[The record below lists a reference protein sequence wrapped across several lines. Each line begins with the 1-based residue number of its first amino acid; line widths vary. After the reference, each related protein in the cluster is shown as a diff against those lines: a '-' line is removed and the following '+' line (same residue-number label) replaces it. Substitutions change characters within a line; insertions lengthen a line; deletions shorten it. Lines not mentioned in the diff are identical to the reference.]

1 MAQIKTSNFLPEV
14 FKTDANKKFLNATL
28 DQLVSQPDL
37 RNVNAYVGRKFA
49 PTFKST
55 DNYQPEPTAQ
65 RQNYQLEPSVV
76 VKNRITK
83 ETELFGSYID
93 LLQQVKHYG
102 GLTDNQSRLFA
113 GENYSF
119 DGLFDFDKFINFNQY
134 YWLTAGPDSVDVY
147 GAEIPTAQTFTVTRN
162 PVTGSYLFSTAGSV
176 ENPTVRLAYGGVY
189 KFVVDQPG
197 FPFWIQT
204 TAGTSG
210 VKNNQTT
217 VSSRDILGV
226 ENNGTDVGTVT
237 FRVPQPTAQD
247 YYIRLLLA
255 GNADLSTK
263 LHYNQIHGRRLSE
276 VVAAGENGFDG
287 VSAPAQ
293 INLKSL
299 IFVNGDVDPYYWTVG
314 STTIPVENRLNAW
327 IITLNNDADPIVT
340 LNPLAQ
346 AFAIDPLQKVFV
358 RGGLTRAEYSYY
370 LGTDYLID
378 NVYKTVPNITAPL
391 TSLFYQDGIG
401 SEFVGQFN
409 LLTVDNVNFDIDTD
423 IMGKTTYKSPNG
435 VTFTNGLKIKFD
447 SSALPTSYANNTYYV
462 DGVGTGIRLLDV
474 NTFITP
480 EPYAVNGID
489 TQDYITINRGS
500 RDLNPWTRSN
510 RWFHIDVINATAA
523 YNKTTALINQN
534 LRANRPIIEFDADL
548 QLYNFGRVAKVPV
561 DILDFTITDA
571 KNTVELQPQGYTI
584 GGVVL
589 AQDMRIAFA
598 NDFDPTVR
606 NQIYRVDIV
615 YILNLLSNVINLVPT
630 DDYVVDVNN
639 NLVVTQGTN
648 KGVEYYYNGT
658 AWIAGQQKN
667 GVNQAPVFDVIDSL
681 GYSLSTLADS
691 TFAGTKIF
699 SYQHGTGINDTVL
712 GFPLS
717 YRSFNQIGDI
727 QFDNN
732 FDIDTFNYVDD
743 TGATVTRN
751 INNLGTLQQ
760 NNSLTSYKLR
770 NIWITNKEKS
780 KQFQIIGGVYD
791 GKNSY
796 FKIDITKNVETT
808 SPYFKV
814 YRNSKLISYYEL
826 ITVGIV
832 SYVHIT
838 DADLTA
844 GDQIDI
850 LIYSDTVSKLG
861 YYEIPQNLDLNS
873 ENANFSSLTLG
884 QLRNHVT
891 TAVGNSTQ
899 VVGLVPGDSNLRD
912 VAIKAQGG
920 SILQHAAPVLYSE
933 LFLIDKDAN
942 FIKSIN
948 LARHE
953 YSKIKNKILELS
965 TRTSGLDYTN
975 IPVLLDTV
983 LKNINL
989 VKNKSFSWYYS
1000 DMVPYGDI
1008 KNTIS
1013 YTILSSEIVDYEIS
1027 SVFSDTTLS
1036 NTAVL
1041 VYLNNVQLTKGIDY
1055 QFDVNRAG
1063 VTILTPLAI
1072 DDVLTFHEYSNTD
1085 GNYIPETPTKLGL
1098 YPKFTPAKLYDNTYQ
1113 VPMYVIQ
1120 GHDGSITPAFGDYRD
1135 DLLLEFEQRIY
1146 NNIKVDYA
1154 KNVFDIYNY
1163 LPGKFRST
1171 DYNLKDFT
1179 QLLTNSFLQWVGG
1192 NRVDYITNSYF
1203 VASEAFTWNYNRFM
1217 DTVNGEALPG
1227 YWRGIYKHF
1236 FDTDRPHTHPWE
1248 MLGFTEQPSWW
1259 ETRYGPAPYTG
1270 GNLVLWHDL
1279 EDGYIWNNGDSRTDT
1294 RFARPGMTTAN
1305 VNGFIPVDDTGRLR
1319 APTEMLVKRFNS
1331 NSASGNFKI
1340 GDDGPV
1346 ESAWRRS
1353 SDYPY
1358 AMQQALALSH
1368 PAFYFGSLVD
1378 VGRYYKNTELNQY
1391 VLNDTLQRIT
1401 PDTVKL
1407 NGKTVDGTP
1416 QRAASYINWISDYL
1430 RNQGIDPFVKLT
1442 EYLNNVNIQL
1452 AYKVGGFTDQT
1463 FMDVIAEQSSPS
1475 SKNSG
1480 VMIPKE
1486 NYTVEL
1492 YKSTPTK
1499 TVTYSGV
1506 VVERTGTGYTVSG
1519 FDIDYPY
1526 FTIIPSLANNNA
1538 YPIRVGTDTGIVYQN
1553 YQKYKVTVPYG
1564 FEFTSRQQVVDFLVS
1579 YQRYLKGIGFQFKEQ
1594 DSDMQL
1600 QRDFL
1605 LSIREFLTWAQQGW
1619 AAKNVIVL
1627 SPVLSTINLSTKIGV
1642 VDKIQ
1647 NQLMQS
1653 RVIDTSYNFVGY
1665 SQLTISRDSTAKGNT
1680 FKLIANGGQTIA
1692 LVKLD
1697 VVEYEHVIIFDN
1709 KTVFNDIIYVPELG
1723 NRQYRLKLVGKKT
1736 GSWSGALNPPG
1747 FIYNNTTVDAWQ
1759 SNKDYALGS
1768 LVSYKNNNYTA
1779 IQDVLG
1785 STVFNPSYWGQLSST
1800 EIKTG
1805 LLPNFSY
1812 NADKFHR
1819 FNDVDNPEL
1828 LGDFELYSGSAIGF
1842 QPRDYLTNFGIDV
1855 TTQAK
1860 FYQGYIREKGTMNA
1874 VKAFTAAGFNG
1885 VTSEI
1890 SLYEEWGMRVGEYGA
1905 LENNKYVE
1913 VILPEST
1920 FNSNPKALT
1929 LLPNNA
1935 SADNGIIGYTPSHL
1949 FKTSTNYVPKIY
1961 NNRNRESHYENDIGT
1976 AGYVNIN
1983 DIKTTLFDIKNYS
1996 QLGTD
2001 LSVVGTGYTIW
2012 TAKDTNG
2019 DWNVYRVT
2027 ESTSSIIDI
2036 SYSVDNIGTVT
2047 VDKPHDLS
2055 YGSLIVI
2062 KGFDVRVDGVYRV
2075 YSTIS
2080 SYKFNVVF
2088 FGESAVK
2095 LKSALQISS
2104 TGTLFELKS
2113 SRIVASTDIST
2124 ITPPQGWLDNDKLWV
2139 DHDTAVNGWAVYNK
2153 STPWTGN
2160 VSYLNP
2166 SMKLATNNAVAS
2178 VGFGTVTAISTSG
2191 AFASAGMP
2199 AVGMGNVIVF
2209 VANVTNGNVLTQVAN
2224 LGATSGNIVTKFG
2237 TSLDIS
2243 GNLLYVG
2250 APGNGSTEYGR
2261 VHVYQ
2266 FNGNAAF
2273 TRTQTITSPWSSNTG
2288 DAYGTSVSTS
2298 ADGTWLFV
2306 SAPNAGNVYVYHANT
2321 TSYYSYANTI
2331 TVGSAAYD
2339 QFGRTVKTTSDAS
2352 QTVISAPYQTVNG
2365 KMAAGAVY
2373 VYDRSVETFIANGN
2387 VYLTKYP
2394 VTSSTLKVT
2403 LNGNVLTSGFTS
2415 NANAVVFSSAP
2426 VIGSVINIETNKIQ
2440 LLEQITSPVPTSGA
2454 AFGLTTYISGN
2465 DADVYVA
2472 SPGYS
2477 VPGYYSGIVYRFVNQ
2492 GASYGTITGTNFTP
2506 AVTIGDSIRINGINV
2521 TFTGTNATVV
2531 ATNINSANIVGVTAN
2546 VTASGNLTITSNV
2559 TTPYQK
2565 LVITPGPGTA
2575 VADLGLNVYSNVQA
2589 IMHPATDDVNSF
2601 GSQVVSSP
2609 DGSILVVS
2617 AVGGGT
2623 YNTVTFDQQ
2632 ALANQNL
2639 TSFDYE
2645 STTFADT
2652 VEGSGSV
2659 YVYGLVNGSF
2669 SSTAQDQYVLVQ
2681 RLQNTSL
2688 VENDQFGYSIAMN
2701 ANTMLVGAPG
2711 DDSTLTIDPESGAYV
2726 PLTNSGT
2733 YYTYNNFSGNVGWD
2747 VISSEQPKVD
2757 VDTVSN
2763 FYLYNKDTDVIIRH
2777 LDYIDPA
2784 KGKILGSAQQDL
2796 DYITA
2801 YDPAVYNAVGGVDSV
2816 PNLANS
2822 LDFFWGKEQM
2832 SKTWWNIDQVR
2843 YLNYE
2848 QGDLTYRTNNW
2859 GRMFPGS
2866 TIQVAEWVES
2876 RVPPSAYSG
2885 TGTPVYPD
2893 NSAYCIVTKVN
2904 PDTKAYTSYYYYWV
2918 TGKTSLEPN
2927 SNHQSTVSTIA
2938 DVIENPSMQ
2947 GIAYAAAVR
2956 DDTISLYGVTDML
2969 SGNTTVLHV
2978 DYDTLKNTNLIH
2990 SEYQLIGEG
2999 NDNNNIPQ
3007 RIINKL
3013 IDSLSGIDAMGN
3025 PVTPLDV
3032 DGNYVLPLQQRIG
3045 LDKNQTVVVNRREA
3059 LKNLFEYINNT
3070 FIQYPI
3076 AAESN
3081 ISPLYAAEPV
3091 PDMIDYDLQVSSH
3104 AELGY
3109 VSTTTLSAGYVT
3121 LVTNDE
3127 TKQGLWTTYTWS
3139 GTAWALT
3146 RTQSYYTPFYW
3157 KKVDWY
3163 TSSYNSSVL
3172 PTHVVDTVPDIATIN
3187 AVAGDTIKVLN
3198 NGNGEFNVYRVNSA
3212 GAVDLVG
3219 IQNGTIQFNDNIY
3232 TTDAAGIEIRN
3243 ILESYSIFI
3252 TNFDVSLNNLFFNL
3266 INYILSEQPAIDWVF
3281 KTSFVSVLHKLRKL
3295 SQPASYVPDN
3305 QTYYEN
3311 YINEVKPYRTSIRE
3325 YLIDYQGNDEYYGD
3339 STDFDIPSTYIS
3351 SIGKYRSPN
3360 GQLASDEISLSTLPQ
3375 YSQWYNTHG
3384 YGISDVTVANI
3395 GSGYFLTPTVTVLGG
3410 GGTGANIIA
3419 HVNFSSNTISRFE
3432 VISAGKGYTSQPTVF
3447 INGTGTGAIG
3457 YAKFK
3462 NHYQIDSLPTT
3473 TLTTAANVS
3482 VYLGNIVSQPNSG
3495 AYGTVYSTSTGN
3507 TITLVDVGGTFSS
3520 NQYIFRDFSNLSA
3533 KVNTINSY
3541 TQFVN
3546 QSYNTVRNITTTLL
3560 FDRTSYTSN
3569 IAAWQPNITVLAN
3582 SYVSYNSQAYKATST
3597 VYSTAILTL
3606 SGNITANVG
3615 NYITQANA
3623 TGNARVLAIS
3633 SNLQLI
3639 TVGNIAGA
3647 YQRRGGNV
3655 SVNGV
3660 STGSR
3665 PIAINNVFDY
3675 TKYITLQANSFTSA
3689 TDRISAYYAPT
3700 AGMPGRDLSQLMSGI
3715 SYPGVT
3721 VTGVKFDANTSV
3733 VTTSNVLYAYSNI
3746 GTVFSSNVAKLDFTT
3761 LGYTIG
3767 QPLTMINTDANV
3779 TYRLTIASFSST
3791 QLVASGIANT
3801 IPRGANITLKYY
3813 DYENSAFLDSS
3824 ISNTYTNTSFGTSPN
3839 DISIDGGV
3847 YIDTYSSHAPEELI
3861 PGTLYDSL
3869 NMIVRTK
3876 IQNNTKVMSY
3886 RIVHDM
3892 GANASSADTSIW
3904 PKYYGISSAHSTTLA
3919 SNLNITDSN
3928 IRVTNASVLT
3938 APNTSLLIPG
3948 VIYINGEKITFYTV
3962 DLVNNVLGQIRRAVD
3977 ATGAPAVHVAGSDVV
3992 EANLPELITGGNLVH
4007 TTTWLNLPVGAANII
4022 VDNFGVSI
4030 TDNTGNI
4037 FTTTGA
4043 TIGAVTDGLGLENSM
4058 STPAVFIQSLKI
4070 NI

>member
-14 FKTDANKKFLNATL
+14 FKTDSNKKFLNATL

-37 RNVNAYVGRKFA
+37 RSVNAYVGRKFA

-55 DNYQPEPTAQ
+55 DNYQPEPTTQ

-83 ETELFGSYID
+83 ETELFSSYID

-102 GLTDNQSRLFA
+102 GLTDNQSRLFSS
-113 GENYSF
+113 ENYSF

-134 YWLTAGPDSVDVY
+134 YWLTNGPDSVDVY
-147 GAEIPTAQTFTVTRN
+147 GAEIPTTQTFTVTRN

-176 ENPTVRLAYGGVY
+176 ENPTIRLAYGGVY

-197 FPFWIQT
+197 FPFWIQI

-263 LHYNQIHGRRLSE
+263 LHYNQIHGKRLSE
-276 VVAAGENGFDG
+276 VVSAGENGFDG

-314 STTIPVENRLNAW
+314 TTTIPVEKRLNAW
-327 IITLNNDADPIVT
+327 IISLNNDADPIVT

-346 AFAIDPLQKVFV
+346 AFSIDPLQKVFV

-370 LGTDYLID
+370 LSTDYLID

-391 TSLFYQDGIG
+391 TSLFYQDGVG

-423 IMGKTTYKSPNG
+423 IVGKTTYKSPNG

-447 SSALPTSYANNTYYV
+447 SSALPTSYANNTYYI
-462 DGVGTGIRLLDV
+462 DGVGTSIRLLDV

-510 RWFHIDVINATAA
+510 RWFHIDVINATAE

-548 QLYNFGRVAKVPV
+548 QLYNFGRVAKVLV
-561 DILDFTITDA
+561 DLLDFTITDA

-584 GGVVL
+584 GGVAL

-615 YILNLLSNVINLVPT
+615 YILNLSSNVINLVPA

-658 AWIAGQQKN
+658 SWIAGQQKN
-667 GVNQAPVFDVIDSL
+667 SVNQAPVFDVIDGL
-681 GYSLSTLADS
+681 GYSLSTLTDS

-814 YRNSKLISYYEL
+814 YRNSKLISYYKL

-838 DADLTA
+838 DPDLTD

-850 LIYSDTVSKLG
+850 LIYSDSVSKLG

-965 TRTSGLDYTN
+965 ARTPGLDYTN
-975 IPVLLDTV
+975 IPVLLDTI
-983 LKNINL
+983 LKNINS

-1000 DMVPYGDI
+1000 DMVPYGDT

-1013 YTILSSEIVDYEIS
+1013 YTVLSNEIIDYEIS
-1027 SVFSDTTLS
+1027 SVFSDTTLGNS
-1036 NTAVL
+1036 AVL
-1041 VYLNNVQLTKGIDY
+1041 VYLNNVQLTKGVDY

-1072 DDVLTFHEYSNTD
+1072 DDVLTFYEYSNTD

-1113 VPMYVIQ
+1113 VPIYVIQ

-1135 DLLLEFEQRIY
+1135 DLLLEFEKRIY

-1154 KNVFDIYNY
+1154 QNVFDIYNY
-1163 LPGKFRST
+1163 LPGKFRTT
-1171 DYNLKDFT
+1171 DYSNKDFT

-1203 VASEAFTWNYNRFM
+1203 VASEAFTWNYNRFV
-1217 DTVNGEALPG
+1217 DTVNGETLPG

-1279 EDGYIWNNGDSRTDT
+1279 EDGYIWNNGDSYTDT

-1305 VNGFIPVDDTGRLR
+1305 TSGFIPVDDTGRLR

-1378 VGRYYKNTELNQY
+1378 IGRYYKNTQLNQY

-1442 EYLNNVNIQL
+1442 EYLSNVNIQL

-1526 FTIIPSLANNNA
+1526 FTIIPSLANNNS
-1538 YPIRVGTDTGIVYQN
+1538 YPIRVGTDSGIIYQN

-1594 DSDMQL
+1594 DPDMQL

-1665 SQLTISRDSTAKGNT
+1665 SQLTISRDSTPKGNT

-1759 SNKDYALGS
+1759 SNKDYPLGS
-1768 LVSYKNNNYTA
+1768 LVRYKNNNYTA
-1779 IQDVLG
+1779 IQDVIG
-1785 STVFNPSYWGQLSST
+1785 SAVFNPNYWSQLSST

-1828 LGDFELYSGSAIGF
+1828 LGEFDLYSGSAIGF
-1842 QPRDYLTNFGIDV
+1842 QPRDYLTNFGIDI

-1961 NNRNRESHYENDIGT
+1961 NNRNRDSHYENDIGT

-1983 DIKTTLFDIKNYS
+1983 DVTTTLFDIKNYS
-1996 QLGTD
+1996 QLGTN

-2027 ESTSSIIDI
+2027 ESVSSIIDI

-2047 VDKPHDLS
+2047 VDKPHNLS

-2075 YSTIS
+2075 YSTIN

-2088 FGESAVK
+2088 FGESAVQ

-2104 TGTLFELKS
+2104 TGALFELKS
-2113 SRIVASTDIST
+2113 SRIISSTDIST
-2124 ITPPQGWLDNDKLWV
+2124 ITPPMGWLDNDKLWV
-2139 DHDTAVNGWAVYNK
+2139 DHDTSVNGWAVYNK

-2178 VGFGTVTAISTSG
+2178 VGFGTITAISASG
-2191 AFASAGMP
+2191 AFAAAGMP
-2199 AVGMGNVIVF
+2199 AVGMGNVVVF

-2224 LGATSGNIVTKFG
+2224 LGATSGNIVTNFG

-2250 APGNGSTEYGR
+2250 APGDGSTEYGR

-2273 TRTQTITSPWSSNTG
+2273 ARTQTITSPWSSNTG
-2288 DAYGTSVSTS
+2288 DAYGTSVSAS

-2373 VYDRSVETFIANGN
+2373 VYDRSIETFIANGN

-2403 LNGNVLTSGFTS
+2403 LNGNVLTTGFTS

-2492 GASYGTITGTNFTP
+2492 GASYGTITGANFDPT
-2506 AVTIGDSIRINGINV
+2506 VTIGDSIRINGINV
-2521 TFTGTNATVV
+2521 AFTGTNAAVV

-2546 VTASGNLTITSNV
+2546 VTASGNLSITSNV

-2623 YNTVTFDQQ
+2623 YNTVTFDQE
-2632 ALANQNL
+2632 ALANQSS
-2639 TSFDYE
+2639 TSFDYA

-2652 VEGSGSV
+2652 IEGSGAV

-2688 VENDQFGYSIAMN
+2688 VQNDQFGYSIAMN
-2701 ANTMLVGAPG
+2701 ADTMLVGAPG

-2726 PLTNSGT
+2726 PLSNSGT
-2733 YYTYNNFSGNVGWD
+2733 YYTYNNFSGNIGWD
-2747 VISSEQPKVD
+2747 IISSEQPKVD
-2757 VDTVSN
+2757 IDTVSN

-2801 YDPAVYNAVGGVDSV
+2801 YDPAIYNAAGGIDSV

-2822 LDFFWGKEQM
+2822 LDFFWGKEQK

-2876 RVPPSAYSG
+2876 NVPPSAYSG

-2947 GIAYAAAVR
+2947 GIAYAAAIR

-2969 SGNTTVLHV
+2969 SGNTTVLHI

-2990 SEYQLIGEG
+2990 SEYQLVSEG
-2999 NDNNNIPQ
+2999 NDNSNIPP
-3007 RIINKL
+3007 RIIDKL
-3013 IDSLSGIDAMGN
+3013 IDSLSGIDSVGN

-3032 DGNYVLPLQQRIG
+3032 NGNYVLPLQQRIG
-3045 LDKNQTVVVNRREA
+3045 LNRNQTLIVNRKDA
-3059 LKNLFEYINNT
+3059 LKNLFEWINNMC
-3070 FIQYPI
+3070 ILYPLV
-3076 AAESN
+3076 ADSN
-3081 ISPLYAAEPV
+3081 LLSLNGAEPL
-3091 PDMIDYDLQVSSH
+3091 PDSINYDLQVATY
-3104 AELGY
+3104 AELTYVSITALSSGY
-3109 VSTTTLSAGYVT
+3109 VV

-3127 TKQGLWTTYTWS
+3127 TKQGVWTTYTW
-3139 GTAWALT
+3139 GGAAWVLT
-3146 RTQSYYTPFYW
+3146 STQSYYTPFYW
-3157 KKVDWY
+3157 RKVDWY
-3163 TSSYNSSVL
+3163 SSSYNSSVL
-3172 PTHVVDTVPDIATIN
+3172 PTYVVSTISDIATVSAIS
-3187 AVAGDTIKVLN
+3187 GDTIKVLN
-3198 NGNGEFNVYRVNSA
+3198 NGNGEFSIYQVNSS
-3212 GAVDLVG
+3212 GTTDLVG
-3219 IQNGTIQFNDNIY
+3219 VQNGTIQFNENIY
-3232 TTDAAGIEIRN
+3232 TSDNASVEIRV
-3243 ILESYSIFI
+3243 ILSNFTTYFKD
-3252 TNFDVSLNNLFFNL
+3252 FDVTLNDLFFNI
-3266 INYILSEQPAIDWVF
+3266 INYILSEQPAIDWAF

-3295 SQPASYVPDN
+3295 NQPASYVPDN

-3325 YLIDYQGNDEYYGD
+3325 YLIDYRGNDEYYGD

-3360 GQLASDEISLSTLPQ
+3360 GKLESDETSLSTLPQ

-3384 YGISDVTVANI
+3384 YGISDVTVANV

-3432 VISAGKGYTSQPTVF
+3432 VISAGTGYTSQPTVF

-3482 VYLGNIVSQPNSG
+3482 VYLGNIVSQPNTG

-3520 NQYIFRDFSNLSA
+3520 NQYIFRDFSNLST

-3569 IAAWQPNITVLAN
+3569 IIAWQPNITVSAN
-3582 SYVSYNSQAYKATST
+3582 SYVSYNSQAYKATSN

-3606 SGNITANVG
+3606 SGNITANIG

-3623 TGNARVLAIS
+3623 TGNATVLAIS

-3639 TVGNIAGA
+3639 TLGNVTGA

-3675 TKYITLQANSFTSA
+3675 TKYTTLQANSFTSA
-3689 TDRISAYYAPT
+3689 TDRITAYYAPA

-3746 GTVFSSNVAKLDFTT
+3746 GTVFSSDVAKLDFTT

-3791 QLVASGIANT
+3791 QLVASGVANA

-3813 DYENSAFLDSS
+3813 DYENSAFLDST
-3824 ISNTYTNTSFGTSPN
+3824 IQNTYTNTSFGTSPN
-3839 DISIDGGV
+3839 DISIDGGL
-3847 YIDTYSSHAPEELI
+3847 YIDTYSSHAPEELV

-3876 IQNNTKVMSY
+3876 IQNNSAIMSY

-3892 GANASSADTSIW
+3892 GANASSTNTSIW
-3904 PKYYGISSAHSTTLA
+3904 PKYYGISVASSTTLA

-3928 IRVTNASVLT
+3928 IHVTNASVLT

-3977 ATGAPAVHVAGSDVV
+3977 ATGAPAVHAAGSEVV

-4007 TTTWLNLPVGAANII
+4007 TTTWLNLPVGAAQLIT
-4022 VDNFGVSI
+4022 DNFGVSI
-4030 TDNTGNI
+4030 TDNTGNL

-4043 TIGAVTDGLGLENSM
+4043 TIGAVTDGLGLENST
-4058 STPAVFIQSLKI
+4058 SVPAVFIKSLK
-4070 NI
+4070 

>member
-28 DQLVSQPDL
+28 DQLVTQPDL
-37 RNVNAYVGRKFA
+37 RNINAYIGRKFA

-55 DNYQPEPTAQ
+55 DNYQPEPTAL

-76 VKNRITK
+76 VKNKITG
-83 ETELFGSYID
+83 ETELFSSYID
-93 LLQQVKHYG
+93 LLQQVKHHG
-102 GLTDNQSRLFA
+102 GITDNQSRMFS
-113 GENYSF
+113 GESYSF
-119 DGLFDFDKFINFNQY
+119 DGKFDFDKFVNFNQY
-134 YWLTAGPDSVDVY
+134 YWLTDGPNSVDVY
-147 GAEIPTAQTFTVTRN
+147 GSQIPTAQTFTVTRN

-176 ENPTVRLAYGGVY
+176 QNPTVRLAYGGVY
-189 KFVVDQPG
+189 KFIVDQPG

-210 VKNNQTT
+210 TKNNQTNL
-217 VSSRDILGV
+217 SSRDVFGV
-226 ENNGTDVGTVT
+226 ENNGADVGTVT
-237 FRVPQPTAQD
+237 FKVPQPTAQD
-247 YYIRLLLA
+247 FYIRLVLA
-255 GNADLSTK
+255 GTADLSTK

-276 VVAAGENGFDG
+276 VAAAGENGFDG
-287 VSAPAQ
+287 INAPTQ
-293 INLKSL
+293 LNLKSL
-299 IFVNGDVDPYYWTVG
+299 IFVNGDVDSYYWTTG
-314 STTIPVENRLNAW
+314 STTIPVEKRLNAW
-327 IITLNNDADPIVT
+327 LITLSNDADPIVT

-346 AFAIDPLQKVFV
+346 AFTINPLQKVFV
-358 RGGLTRAEYSYY
+358 RGGLSRAEYSYY
-370 LGTDYLID
+370 LTNDYLID
-378 NVYKTVPNITAPL
+378 NVYKKMPSITAPL
-391 TSLFYQDGIG
+391 TNLFYQDGIG
-401 SEFVGQFN
+401 SQFVGQID
-409 LLTVDNVNFDIDTD
+409 LLAVDNTTFNIDTD
-423 IMGKTTYKSPNG
+423 IIGKTNYKSPNG
-435 VTFTNGLKIKFD
+435 VTFTNGLKVKFD
-447 SSALPTSYANNTYYV
+447 SSAVPVAYANNTYYI
-462 DGVGTGIRLLDV
+462 DGVGTGIRLLDI

-480 EPYAVNGID
+480 EPYATNGID

-500 RDLNPWTRSN
+500 RDLNPWSRSN
-510 RWFHIDVINATAA
+510 RWFHVDVINSTAA
-523 YNKTTALINQN
+523 YNKTTAIIDQA
-534 LRANRPIIEFDADL
+534 LRANRPIIEFEADL
-548 QLYNFGRVAKVPV
+548 QLYDFGRIAKTPV
-561 DILDFTITDA
+561 DLLDFTITDA
-571 KNTVELQPQGYTI
+571 RNVVELQAQGYALS
-584 GGVVL
+584 GVTL
-589 AQDMRIAFA
+589 TEGMRVVFA

-606 NQIYRVDIV
+606 NQVFVVNIV
-615 YILNLLSNVINLVPT
+615 YILNLLSNVINLVPAE
-630 DDYVVDVNN
+630 DYVVDVNN
-639 NLVVTQGTN
+639 NLVVTQGPN
-648 KGVEYYYNGT
+648 KGLEYYYNGAT
-658 AWIAGQQKN
+658 WVAGQQKN
-667 GVNQAPVFDVIDSL
+667 GVNQTPLFDVIDSL
-681 GYSLSTLADS
+681 GYSLSTLPDS

-699 SYQHGTGINDTVL
+699 SYQHGTGVNDTVL

-732 FDIDTFNYVDD
+732 FDADTISYTDD
-743 TGATVTRN
+743 TGVTVTRN

-760 NNSLTSYKLR
+760 NTSLTSYHLR

-791 GKNSY
+791 GRNSY
-796 FKIDITKNVETT
+796 FKIDIEKNVEVT

-814 YRNSKLISYYEL
+814 YRNSKLISSYAL
-826 ITVGIV
+826 IKIGAV
-832 SYVHIT
+832 SYVHVT
-838 DADLTA
+838 DSELTT

-850 LIYSDTVSKLG
+850 LIYSNTVSKLG

-873 ENANFSSLTLG
+873 KNSNFSSLTLG

-899 VVGLVPGDSNLRD
+899 VVGLVPGNSNLRD
-912 VAIKAQGG
+912 LAIKAQGG

-933 LFLIDKDAN
+933 LFLIDKDTN
-942 FIKSIN
+942 FIKAIN

-965 TRTSGLDYTN
+965 ARTIGLDYTN

-983 LKNINL
+983 LKNINS

-1013 YTILSSEIVDYEIS
+1013 YTVLSNEIVDYEIS

-1036 NTAVL
+1036 NRSVL
-1041 VYLNNVQLTKGIDY
+1041 VYLNNVQLTKGVDY

-1063 VTILTPLAI
+1063 VTILAPLAI
-1072 DDVLTFHEYSNTD
+1072 DDVLTFYEYSNTD

-1098 YPKFTPAKLYDNTYQ
+1098 YPKFTPSKLYDSTYQ
-1113 VPMYVIQ
+1113 TPTYVIQ
-1120 GHDGSITPAFGDYRD
+1120 GHDGSLTPAFGDYRD
-1135 DLLLEFEQRIY
+1135 DLLLEFEKRIY

-1154 KNVFDIYNY
+1154 KNVFDIYDY
-1163 LPGKFRST
+1163 MPGKFRDT
-1171 DYNLKDFT
+1171 DYTNKDFT

-1203 VASEAFTWNYNRFM
+1203 VASEAFTWNYNRFV
-1217 DTVNGEALPG
+1217 DTINGEPLPG
-1227 YWRGIYKHF
+1227 YWRGIYKYF

-1270 GNLVLWHDL
+1270 GNLVLWRDL
-1279 EDGYIWNNGDSRTDT
+1279 EAGYIWNNGDSYTDA
-1294 RFARPGMTTAN
+1294 RFARLGMTN
-1305 VNGFIPVDDTGRLR
+1305 LNGNGFIPVDDTGALR
-1319 APTEMLVKRFNS
+1319 APNAILVKRFNS
-1331 NSASGNFKI
+1331 NNASGNFKV
-1340 GDDGPV
+1340 GDVGPV
-1346 ESAWRRS
+1346 EAAWRRS

-1368 PAFYFGSLVD
+1368 PAFYFGALVD
-1378 VGRYYKNTELNQY
+1378 VGRYYKNTQLNQY

-1401 PDTVKL
+1401 PNTVKL
-1407 NGKTVDGTP
+1407 NGKTVAGEP

-1430 RNQGIDPFVKLT
+1430 RNQGIDPFVKIT
-1442 EYLNNVNIQL
+1442 EYLTNVNIQL
-1452 AYKVGGFTDQT
+1452 AYKAAGFTDQT

-1475 SKNSG
+1475 SSNSG

-1486 NYTVEL
+1486 NYSIEL
-1492 YKSTPTK
+1492 HKSTPIK

-1519 FDIDYPY
+1519 FDIDNPY
-1526 FTIIPSLANNNA
+1526 FTIIPSLANNSS
-1538 YPIRVGTDTGIVYQN
+1538 YPIRVGKDTGIIYQD
-1553 YQKYKVTVPYG
+1553 YQKYKVTIPYG

-1579 YQRYLKGIGFQFKEQ
+1579 YQRYLKGVGFQFTEK
-1594 DSDMQL
+1594 DSDMEV

-1605 LSIREFLTWAQQGW
+1605 LSVREYLTWAQQGW
-1619 AAKNVIVL
+1619 SAKNVIVL
-1627 SPVLSTINLSTKIGV
+1627 SPVLSTIVLVSKTGV
-1642 VDKIQ
+1642 VDKIE
-1647 NQLMQS
+1647 NQPTLS
-1653 RVIDTSYNFVGY
+1653 RIIDTSYTFIKY
-1665 SQLTISRDSTAKGNT
+1665 SQLSVGRDNTANGNR
-1680 FKLIANGGQTIA
+1680 FKLTALGGQTIA
-1692 LVKLD
+1692 LAKLD
-1697 VVEYEHVIIFDN
+1697 VVEYEHVIVFDN

-1747 FIYNNTTVDAWQ
+1747 FIYNNTKIDAWQ
-1759 SNKDYALGS
+1759 TNKDYALGS
-1768 LVSYKNNNYTA
+1768 LVRYKNNNYTA
-1779 IQDVLG
+1779 IQDVVG
-1785 STVFNPSYWGQLSST
+1785 ATVFNSNYWSQLGST

-1819 FNDVDNPEL
+1819 FNDIDNPEL
-1828 LGDFELYSGSAIGF
+1828 LGEFDLYSGSAIGF
-1842 QPRDYLTNFGIDV
+1842 QPRDYLTNFGIDI

-1905 LENNKYVE
+1905 LDNNKYVE
-1913 VILPEST
+1913 VILSEST
-1920 FNSNPKALT
+1920 FNSNPTALT

-1935 SADNGIIGYTPSHL
+1935 SAETGVIGYTPSHL
-1949 FKTSTNYVPKIY
+1949 FKTSAEYIPRIY
-1961 NNRNRESHYENDIGT
+1961 NNRNRNSHYENDIET
-1976 AGYVNIN
+1976 AGYVKIN
-1983 DIKTTLFDIKNYS
+1983 DVTTTLFDIKDYTQLTNNLS
-1996 QLGTD
+1996 QI
-2001 LSVVGTGYTIW
+2001 GTGYTVW
-2012 TAKDTNG
+2012 CAKDAVG
-2019 DWNVYRVT
+2019 SWNVYRVT
-2027 ESTSSIIDI
+2027 ETMSSVRNI
-2036 SYSVDNIGTVT
+2036 SYNVDNIVTVT
-2047 VDKPHDLS
+2047 VNGPHNLE
-2055 YGSLIVI
+2055 YGSIIVI
-2062 KGFDVRVDGVYRV
+2062 KGFDPRVDGFHRV
-2075 YSTIS
+2075 YSVVS
-2080 SYKFNVVF
+2080 SYKFNVVLY
-2088 FGESAVK
+2088 GQNAE
-2095 LKSALQISS
+2095 LIKSAMTVDG

-2113 SRIVASTDIST
+2113 SRIFAATNIAN
-2124 ITPPQGWLDNDKLWV
+2124 ITPPHGWIDNDKLWV
-2139 DHDTAVNGWAVYNK
+2139 DHDSSINGWAVYNK

-2178 VGFGTVTAISTSG
+2178 AGFGTVTAISANG
-2191 AFASAGMP
+2191 AFAAAGIP
-2199 AVGMGNVIVF
+2199 GLNMGNVVVF

-2224 LGATSGNIVTKFG
+2224 LGARSANSVSRFG
-2237 TSLDIS
+2237 ASLDIS
-2243 GNLLYVG
+2243 GNLLYIG
-2250 APGNGSTEYGR
+2250 DSGDGTTEYGR
-2261 VHVYQ
+2261 VHIHR
-2266 FNGNAAF
+2266 FDGNASF
-2273 TRTQTITSPWSSNTG
+2273 PWTQTLSSPWGSNTG
-2288 DAYGTSVSTS
+2288 DAYGTSVSAST
-2298 ADGTWLFV
+2298 DGTWLFV

-2321 TSYYSYANTI
+2321 SSYYSYANTI
-2331 TVGSAAYD
+2331 TVGSSAYS

-2365 KMAAGAVY
+2365 KTAAGAVY
-2373 VYDRSVETFIANGN
+2373 VYDRSIETFIANGN

-2394 VTSSTLKVT
+2394 VTSSTLRVT
-2403 LNGNVLTSGFTS
+2403 LNGNVVTSGFTS
-2415 NANAVVFSSAP
+2415 NANAVIFSSAP

-2440 LLEQITSPVPTSGA
+2440 LLEQLIAPNPTSGA

-2492 GASYGTITGTNFTP
+2492 GARYGTITGANFDP
-2506 AVTIGDSIRINGINV
+2506 VVTAGDSIRINGINV
-2521 TFTGTNATVV
+2521 TFTGTNAAVV

-2546 VTASGNLTITSNV
+2546 VTASGNLSITSNV
-2559 TTPYQK
+2559 TTPYQR

-2575 VADLGLNVYSNVQA
+2575 VADLGLNVYANVQS
-2589 IMHPATDDVNSF
+2589 ILHPATDDVNSF
-2601 GSQVVSSP
+2601 GSQVISSP
-2609 DGSILVVS
+2609 DGSVLAIS

-2623 YNTVTFDQQ
+2623 YNTVIIDQNST
-2632 ALANQNL
+2632 L
-2639 TSFDYE
+2639 FDYG

-2652 VEGSGSV
+2652 IQGSGAV
-2659 YVYGLVNGSF
+2659 YIYGLVNGSF

-2688 VENDQFGYSIAMN
+2688 TENDQFGYSLAMN
-2701 ANTMLVGAPG
+2701 GNTMLVGAPG
-2711 DDSTLTIDPESGAYV
+2711 DDSTLTVDPDSGAYV

-2747 VISSEQPKVD
+2747 IISSEQPRVD
-2757 VDTVSN
+2757 IDTVSN

-2784 KGKILGSAQQDL
+2784 KGKILGAAQQDL

-2801 YDPAVYNAVGGVDSV
+2801 YDPAVYNAVGGIDSV

-2822 LDFFWGKEQM
+2822 LDFFWGKEQK

-2848 QGDLTYRTNNW
+2848 QGDLTYRTSNW

-2866 TIQVAEWVES
+2866 TVQVAEWVES
-2876 RVPPSAYSG
+2876 RVPPSAYPG
-2885 TGTPVYPD
+2885 PGTPVYPD

-2918 TGKTSLEPN
+2918 TGKTSLEPE
-2927 SNHQSTVSTIA
+2927 STHQSTISTIA

-2947 GIAYAAAVR
+2947 GIAYAAAIR
-2956 DDTISLYGVTDML
+2956 DDTVSLYGVTDML
-2969 SGNTTVLHV
+2969 SGNTTVLHI
-2978 DYDTLKNTNLIH
+2978 DYDTLKNTNLVH

-2999 NDNNNIPQ
+2999 NDNSTVPQ
-3007 RIINKL
+3007 RIFDKL
-3013 IDSLSGIDAMGN
+3013 IDSLSGIDKLGN
-3025 PVTPLDV
+3025 PVTPLDQ

-3045 LDKNQTVVVNRREA
+3045 LDKNQTLVVNRKQA
-3059 LKNLFEYINNT
+3059 LQNLIEYINNT
-3070 FIQYPI
+3070 FIKYPI
-3076 AAESN
+3076 VAESN
-3081 ISPLYAAEPV
+3081 ISPLYSAEPL
-3091 PDMIDYDLQVSSH
+3091 PDIINYDLQVASY

-3109 VSTTTLSAGYVT
+3109 VGTTTLANGYVI

-3127 TKQGLWTTYTWS
+3127 TQQGLWTTYSWS
-3139 GTAWALT
+3139 GTAWVPT
-3146 RTQSYYTPFYW
+3146 SKQSYYTPFYW
-3157 KKVDWY
+3157 DKVDWY
-3163 TSSYNSSVL
+3163 DSSYNSTVL
-3172 PTHVVDTVPDIATIN
+3172 PTHVVDTVADIATIN
-3187 AVAGDTIKVLN
+3187 AAAGDTIKVLN
-3198 NGNGEFNVYRVNSA
+3198 NGAGEFNVYRVSTE
-3212 GAVDLVG
+3212 GTVDLVG
-3219 IQNGTIQFNDNIY
+3219 IQNGTIQFNEKIY
-3232 TTDAAGIEIRN
+3232 TSNAAGVEIRK
-3243 ILESYSIFI
+3243 ILENYGIFI
-3252 TNFDVSLNNLFFNL
+3252 TNFNPSLNSLFFNI
-3266 INYILSEQPAIDWVF
+3266 INYILSEQPAIDWAF
-3281 KTSFVSVLHKLRKL
+3281 KTSFVTILHKLRKL

-3339 STDFDIPSTYIS
+3339 LSDFDIPATYIS
-3351 SIGKYRSPN
+3351 SVGGYRSPN
-3360 GQLASDEISLSTLPQ
+3360 GKLDSDAASLSTLPQ
-3375 YSQWYNTHG
+3375 YSQWYNNYG
-3384 YGISDVTVANI
+3384 YGITDVMLANV
-3395 GSGYFLTPTVTVLGG
+3395 GAGYFLTPTVTVLGG

-3419 HVNFSSNTISRFE
+3419 HVDFSSNTISRFE
-3432 VISAGKGYTSQPTVF
+3432 VIDAGKGYTSQPTIF
-3447 INGTGTGAIG
+3447 INGTGSGAIG
-3457 YAKFK
+3457 YAKFN
-3462 NHYQIDSLPTT
+3462 NHYQIDSVPTT
-3473 TLTTAANVS
+3473 TLTANSAVS
-3482 VYLGNIVSQPNSG
+3482 VYAGNIVSQPNTG

-3507 TITLVDVGGTFSS
+3507 IITLVDVGGTFSS
-3520 NQYIFRDFSNLSA
+3520 NQYIFRDFSNLST
-3533 KVNTINSY
+3533 KVNTVNSY

-3569 IAAWQPNITVLAN
+3569 IIAWQPNITVSAN
-3582 SYVSYNSQAYKATST
+3582 SYVSYNNQAYKATGT

-3606 SGNITANVG
+3606 NSNITASVG

-3639 TVGNIAGA
+3639 TLGNITGI

-3655 SVNGV
+3655 LVNGV
-3660 STGSR
+3660 STAAR

-3675 TKYITLQANSFTSA
+3675 TKYAELQSNSFTSA
-3689 TDRISAYYAPT
+3689 TDRITAYYTPT
-3700 AGMPGRDLSQLMSGI
+3700 SGMPGKDLSQLMSGI

-3746 GTVFSSNVAKLDFTT
+3746 GTLFSSNISKLDFTT

-3767 QPLTMINTDANV
+3767 QPLTMINTDTND
-3779 TYRLTIASFSST
+3779 TYKLTIASFNGT
-3791 QLVASGIANT
+3791 ELVASGIANVIT
-3801 IPRGANITLKYY
+3801 RGANITLKYY
-3813 DYENSAFLDSS
+3813 DYENAAFLDSS

-3839 DISIDGGV
+3839 DISIDGGG

-3861 PGTLYDSL
+3861 PGMLYDSL
-3869 NMIVRTK
+3869 NMTVTTK
-3876 IQNNTKVMSY
+3876 IQNNSAVMSY
-3886 RIVHDM
+3886 RVVHDM
-3892 GANASSADTSIW
+3892 RANASSSDTSLW
-3904 PKYYGISSAHSTTLA
+3904 PKYYGVSAAHTTTLA
-3919 SNLNITDSN
+3919 RNLNVADSN
-3928 IRVTNASVLT
+3928 IHVTNASVLT
-3938 APNTSLLIPG
+3938 FPNTNSLIPG
-3948 VIYINGEKITFYTV
+3948 VIYINGEKIIFWTV
-3962 DLVNNVLGQIRRAVD
+3962 DTVNNTLGQIRRAVD
-3977 ATGAPAVHVAGSDVV
+3977 GTGAPAVHASGSLVV
-3992 EANLPELITGGNLVH
+3992 DTNLPEVVPGGNLVH

-4022 VDNFGVSI
+4022 VDNFGVTV

-4043 TIGAVTDGLGLENSM
+4043 TIGAVTDGLGLENSV
-4058 STPAVFIQSLKI
+4058 TIPAVFIQSLK
-4070 NI
+4070 